1 MVHAITYDAECN
13 FCNGVVRFLRK
24 RDKRSRFRFVP
35 LQSEEGGE
43 LIKGAGLAEKDRN
56 TVVYYSGKKIY
67 LRSTAVLH
75 ILKDTGGIWSLL
87 YGFIIVP
94 RFIRDYVY
102 RLIARYRYHIA
113 GHSMSA
119 D

>member
-1 MVHAITYDAECN
+1 MTNAISYDAECN

-24 RDKRSRFRFVP
+24 RDKRNRFRFVP
-35 LQSEEGGE
+35 LQSQEGAE
-43 LIKGAGLAEKDRN
+43 LIRVAGLQEKDRN
-56 TVVYYSGKKIY
+56 TVVYYTGAKIY

-87 YGFIIVP
+87 YGFIIFP
-94 RFIRDYVY
+94 RFIRDWVY

-113 GHSMSA
+113 GHSRSQ

>member
-1 MVHAITYDAECN
+1 MKNAITYDAECN

-24 RDKRSRFRFVP
+24 RDRHDRFRFVP

-43 LIKGAGLAEKDRN
+43 LLKGAGLAGKDRN
-56 TVVYYSGKKIY
+56 TVVYYSGKNIY

-75 ILKDTGGIWSLL
+75 ILKDTGGIWSLAYIL
-87 YGFIIVP
+87 IIFP
-94 RFIRDYVY
+94 RFMRDWVY
-102 RLIARYRYHIA
+102 RLVARYRYHIG
-113 GHSMSA
+113 GHRKS

>member
-1 MVHAITYDAECN
+1 MNNAITYDAECN

-43 LIKGAGLAEKDRN
+43 LLKGAGLAEKDMN
-56 TVVYYSGKKIY
+56 TVVYYSGEKIY

-75 ILKDTGGIWSLL
+75 ILKDTGGVWSLL
-87 YGFIIVP
+87 YIFIIFP

-113 GHSMSA
+113 GHRQLN